1 LNTHSIRDVGRTPGA
16 TAASTRKR
24 LLRAA
29 ADVFARRGYAGTR
42 VSEIAAAAEM
52 SNGALYA
59 YFGSKS
65 ELLVHALRAHGQRML
80 TDLAAGYP
88 ARSISELLLQT
99 GRSLHLR
106 READDDLVVEGLIA
120 ARRDDEVSAPM
131 RSFVREQAE
140 QLAALVRQAQ
150 ARGELEPGIA
160 PSALAHFCIS
170 LAAGTA
176 LVSPDLHDVDDEDWA
191 ALLARL
197 LAALSPAR
205 TDPPHHREEM
215 ETDA

>member
-1 LNTHSIRDVGRTPGA
+1 MGRTPGA
-16 TAASTRKR
+16 TAASTRER

-42 VSEIAAAAEM
+42 VSEIAEAAEL

-65 ELLVHALRAHGQRML
+65 ELLVDALRAHGRRML
-80 TDLAAGYP
+80 SDLASGYP
-88 ARSISELLLQT
+88 ARSISDLLLQT

-106 READDDLVVEGLIA
+106 RAPDDDLVVEGLIA
-120 ARRDDEVSAPM
+120 ARRDAQVAPPM
-131 RSFVREQAE
+131 RGFMREQADW
-140 QLAALVRQAQ
+140 LAALVRDAQ
-150 ARGELEPGIA
+150 ARGELDPGIA
-160 PSALAHFCIS
+160 PTAFAHFCIS

-176 LVSPDLHDVDDEDWA
+176 LVGPSLDDVDDEEWA

-197 LAALSPAR
+197 LAALSP
-205 TDPPHHREEM
+205 PHHREEM
-215 ETDA
+215 GTAE

>member
-1 LNTHSIRDVGRTPGA
+1 VGRTPGA
-16 TAASTRKR
+16 TAASTRTR

-42 VSEIAAAAEM
+42 VSEIADAAHL

-65 ELLVHALRAHGQRML
+65 DLLVDALRAHGQRML
-80 TDLAAGYP
+80 SDLASGYP
-88 ARSISELLLQT
+88 ARSMSVLLLQA

-106 READDDLVVEGLIA
+106 REPDDGLVIEGLIA
-120 ARRDDEVSAPM
+120 ARRDEQVAVPM
-131 RSFVREQAE
+131 RGFVREQVE
-140 QLAALVRQAQ
+140 ELASLVREAQ
-150 ARGELEPGIA
+150 ARGEVDPEIS
-160 PSALAHFCIS
+160 PSAVAHFCIS

-176 LVSPDLHDVDDEDWA
+176 LVGPDLHDVDDEEWA

-197 LAALSPAR
+197 LAALSP
-205 TDPPHHREEM
+205 PHHREEM
-215 ETDA
+215 GTPG

>member
-1 LNTHSIRDVGRTPGA
+1 MNNRSIRDVGRTPGA
-16 TAASTRKR
+16 TAAATKPR

-42 VSEIAAAAEM
+42 VSEIADAAGL

-65 ELLVHALRAHGQRML
+65 DLLVDALRAHGQRML
-80 TDLAAGYP
+80 SDLASGYP
-88 ARSISELLLQT
+88 ARSISDLLLQA

-106 READDDLVVEGLIA
+106 RAPDDGLVIEGLIA
-120 ARRDDEVSAPM
+120 ARRDEQVAVPM
-131 RSFVREQAE
+131 RGFVREQVDW
-140 QLAALVRQAQ
+140 LAAVVREAQ
-150 ARGELEPGIA
+150 ARGEVDPAISPA
-160 PSALAHFCIS
+160 AVAHFCIS

-176 LVSPDLHDVDDEDWA
+176 LVSPDLHDVDDEEWA

-197 LAALSPAR
+197 LAALSP
-205 TDPPHHREEM
+205 PHHREEM
-215 ETDA
+215 GTPG

>member
-1 LNTHSIRDVGRTPGA
+1 LTRDLNGHSIRDVGRTPGA
-16 TAASTRKR
+16 TAASTKPR

-42 VSEIAAAAEM
+42 VSEIADAAGL

-65 ELLVHALRAHGQRML
+65 DLLVDALRAHGQRML
-80 TDLAAGYP
+80 SDLASGYP
-88 ARSISELLLQT
+88 ARSISDLLLQA

-106 READDDLVVEGLIA
+106 REPDDGLVIEGLIA
-120 ARRDDEVSAPM
+120 ARRDEQVAVPM
-131 RSFVREQAE
+131 RGFMREQVDWLATLVRE
-140 QLAALVRQAQ
+140 AQ
-150 ARGELEPGIA
+150 ARGEVDPAIS
-160 PSALAHFCIS
+160 PSAVAHFCIS

-176 LVSPDLHDVDDEDWA
+176 LVSPDLHDVDDEEWA

-197 LAALSPAR
+197 LAALSP
-205 TDPPHHREEM
+205 PHHREEM
-215 ETDA
+215 GTAG